1 MIGQFFNAVFN
12 PKKTNF
18 IILLDDGKG
27 KIPDGGG
34 GESLRGWK
42 GDRIFPFPSPV
53 KKLEN

>member
-12 PKKTNF
+12 PKKNNF